1 MASEAKIEDDDMT
14 PEERELQLR
23 DRGVLIENP
32 SNTASQTI
40 SPGITNILEQ
50 MTGSVGSNNGISTIS
65 FVCIPH
71 DESKP
76 IFNLGLPTALAETI
90 GGDCLPDYV
99 KPYFAADKSSIDATL
114 LKEQATKHFAGGNL
128 AGLADTNIST
138 AAMNAAAAQG
148 STETFPLVHPA
159 ESNGYQG
166 MLED

>member
-1 MASEAKIEDDDMT
+1 MASESKIEDDDMT
-14 PEERELQLR
+14 LEEREQWLR

-32 SNTASQTI
+32 SNTASQTMA
-40 SPGITNILEQ
+40 PGITSILEQ
-50 MTGSVGSNNGISTIS
+50 MGGSPSSKDGSDMVS

-71 DESKP
+71 DDSRP
-76 IFNLGLPTALAETI
+76 IFNLGLPTSLT

-114 LKEQATKHFAGGNL
+114 LKEQATKNFAGGNL

-159 ESNGYQG
+159 ETNGYQG